1 MKYLV
6 RTKTKDFCILI
17 LPKFDAFDLFFSS
30 YKLNGIDVP
39 KHASSSHA
47 VVSEESPAQVDPPL
61 DGSGESHS
69 LLLVC
74 EPAPHVTLQSS

>member
-1 MKYLV
+1 M
-6 RTKTKDFCILI
+6 
-17 LPKFDAFDLFFSS
+17 DL
-30 YKLNGIDVP
+30 P

-69 LLLVC
+69 LILVC
-74 EPAPHVTLQSS
+74 EPAPQVTVQSAYGLQSDHTPSTIVLHNKSNSFDLLIFD